1 MYGLLY
7 RSDREYL
14 QAIKCY
20 RGALRHDPENMKIL
34 RDLSML
40 QARTDIAEI

>member
-1 MYGLLY
+1 MAIHGG
-7 RSDREYL
+7 RPS

-20 RGALRHDPENMKIL
+20 RGALRHEPDNVKIL

-40 QARTDIAEI
+40 QIQLRLA